1 MIEKLVEWLLPI
13 IVGKLPWIPEVVGYV
28 IVSMVIVSPLI
39 ELLEAVSKLTASTKD
54 DELAAKVKSIRDKV
68 LPILEALPHVNIP
81 VATWMA
87 KAVEWIKKIVEV
99 LKPKQ

>member
-1 MIEKLVEWLLPI
+1 MFEKLAEWLLPI
-13 IVGKLPWIPEVVGYV
+13 VVSKLPWLPEAVGY
-28 IVSMVIVSPLI
+28 IILSMVIISPLI
-39 ELLEAVSKLTASTKD
+39 ELLEGISKLTASTKD

-81 VATWMA
+81 VATWMS

>member
-1 MIEKLVEWLLPI
+1 MLESLVKWLLPI
-13 IVGKLPWIPEVVGYV
+13 ILNKLPWIPEVVGYV

-39 ELLEAVSKLTASTKD
+39 ELVEAIAKLTASKAD
-54 DELAAKVKSIRDKV
+54 DELAAKIKSIRDKV

-81 VATWMA
+81 VATWMS